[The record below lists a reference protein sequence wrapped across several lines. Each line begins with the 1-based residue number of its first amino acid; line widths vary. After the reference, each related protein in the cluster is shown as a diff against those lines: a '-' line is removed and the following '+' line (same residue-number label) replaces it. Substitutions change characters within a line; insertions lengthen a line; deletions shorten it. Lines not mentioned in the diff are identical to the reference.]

1 MRVRLS
7 LFLSVAALVGGPASA
22 ETLRDALAKAYQ
34 NNPTLTAQRAAQ
46 RANDENVPI
55 ARAGGR
61 PTVSVSG
68 GVNENLI
75 RSGNN
80 FTTPERLAQGNASVT
95 LPLYQGGRVRNGVRA
110 AEIRVDAGAANLRGV
125 EASTFT
131 DVVSAYNNVLRDE
144 AIVSLNRQN
153 VRVLETNLRA
163 SRDRFEVGDLTR
175 TDVAQSEARL
185 SLARAQ
191 LQTVQANLIASR
203 ENYVRLVGTAPD
215 ALEAPPPL
223 PALPTAPDTAVEVAL
238 RDNPTLYAA
247 RRVREATDYDVRVA
261 RAGRLPQV
269 GVTAGQNYL
278 NYLGSLG
285 AGTGLGVG
293 QTGTSTAIGLSL
305 SLPIFQGGANGG
317 FHEAIGDFVA
327 LSITPSYLTEI
338 GLLEDEPDASKDIG
352 LLMAQALDR
361 VAFLPF
367 GLIMDK
373 WRWQVFSG
381 ELTPET
387 YNDGWWEL
395 RTRYQGIRPP
405 VDRGGRYF
413 DPGAK
418 YHIPANV
425 SYERY
430 YIARILQFQFHKA
443 ACEQA
448 GWEGPLH
455 RCSIYGS
462 KEVGEKFNA
471 MMEMGASQPWP
482 DALEAFTGVR
492 EIDGEAVLEYFEP
505 LMVWL
510 REQNRDRSCG
520 W

>member
-110 AEIRVDAGAANLRGV
+110 AEIRVDAGVANLRGV

-305 SLPIFQGGANGG
+305 SLPIFQGGLPAARIRQAQELRGQAIEQATAAERQVVATTRSAFAIWRSSQEVIKSAEAAVSANKLSLEGVRAENSVGTRTILDILNAEQELLNSQVTLVTARRDAYVAGFALLAAMGHAEADDLGLDGG
-317 FHEAIGDFVA
+317 PLYDPTTHYRAVRNSISDFNSGRRADPVA
-327 LSITPSYLTEI
+327 PGTTQIPAQ
-338 GLLEDEPDASKDIG
+338 DAS
-352 LLMAQALDR
+352 
-361 VAFLPF
+361 V
-367 GLIMDK
+367 
-373 WRWQVFSG
+373 
-381 ELTPET
+381 
-387 YNDGWWEL
+387 
-395 RTRYQGIRPP
+395 TRPLEP
-405 VDRGGRYF
+405 MLESDVDRT
-413 DPGAK
+413 
-418 YHIPANV
+418 PA
-425 SYERY
+425 
-430 YIARILQFQFHKA
+430 LT
-443 ACEQA
+443 
-448 GWEGPLH
+448 
-455 RCSIYGS
+455 
-462 KEVGEKFNA
+462 
-471 MMEMGASQPWP
+471 
-482 DALEAFTGVR
+482 TGV
-492 EIDGEAVLEYFEP
+492 
-505 LMVWL
+505 
-510 REQNRDRSCG
+510 DRPRP
-520 W
+520 